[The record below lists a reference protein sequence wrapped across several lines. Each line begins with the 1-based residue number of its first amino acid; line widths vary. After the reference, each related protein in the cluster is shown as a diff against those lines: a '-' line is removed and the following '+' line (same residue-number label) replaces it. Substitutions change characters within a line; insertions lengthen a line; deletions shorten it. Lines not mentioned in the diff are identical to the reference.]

1 MARRKLTPLPE
12 DNLRTVTV
20 NSASGLNLR
29 EAPAYDAPVLRVLR
43 DGESI
48 TINTAKTDPAGWLAV
63 DGGGYV
69 MARYVSE

>member
-12 DNLRTVTV
+12 DSLKTVTV
-20 NSASGLNLR
+20 RSTTGLNLR

-48 TINTAKTDPAGWLAV
+48 TINNEETVLPGWLAV

>member
-12 DNLRTVTV
+12 NNLRTVTV

-43 DGESI
+43 DGEELTVNADDS
-48 TINTAKTDPAGWLAV
+48 THPGWFYAE
-63 DGGGYV
+63 GGGYV
-69 MARYVSE
+69 MARYVS

>member
-29 EAPAYDAPVLRVLR
+29 EAPAYDASVLRVLR
-43 DGESI
+43 DGDEITVNIDES
-48 TINTAKTDPAGWLAV
+48 TPPGWMHL

-69 MARYVSE
+69 MARYVS

>member
-12 DNLRTVTV
+12 DSLKTVTV
-20 NSASGLNLR
+20 RSASGLNLR

-48 TINTAKTDPAGWLAV
+48 TINTDETAPSGWLAV

-69 MARYVSE
+69 MSRYVSE